1 MGYMKYIFMALIGW
15 GFWAIGS
22 KVLTR
27 YLNTVSVTF
36 WISFWSIVF
45 LSIFLLFRRNLMVNT
60 HVLYAVPVGLISLVA
75 ILGFYKAL
83 KIGPSSVILPLTN
96 LYVVI
101 PVLFGFIV
109 LKESVTL
116 TRVLGIIF
124 AILAS
129 ILLTL

>member
-1 MGYMKYIFMALIGW
+1 MGYVKYAFIALIGW

-22 KVLTR
+22 KILTR
-27 YLNTVSVTF
+27 HLNTVSVTF
-36 WISFWSIVF
+36 WISFFSILF
-45 LSIFLLFRRNLMVNT
+45 LSIFLLFRRDLMVTT
-60 HVLYAVPVGLISLVA
+60 HVLYAVPIGLISLIA

-83 KIGPSSVILPLTN
+83 KIGPSTVVLPLTN
-96 LYVVI
+96 LYLVL

-124 AILAS
+124 AILAT

>member
-1 MGYMKYIFMALIGW
+1 MGYIKYAFVALIGW

-22 KVLTR
+22 KLLTR
-27 YLNTVSVTF
+27 HLNTVSVTF

-45 LSIFLLFRRNLMVNT
+45 LSIFLLFRRNLIVNT
-60 HVLYAVPVGLISLVA
+60 HAVYAAPIGLISLIA

-83 KIGPSSVILPLTN
+83 KIGPSSVVLPLTN
-96 LYVVI
+96 LYLVI
-101 PVLFGFIV
+101 PVLFGVIV

-124 AILAS
+124 AVVAT